1 MFKGIP
7 LTLGIEEEYQIVDAE
22 TRALDSYVSK
32 ILPDGRVRLQDQV
45 KEEFMESQ
53 IEVGSQ
59 VCQNVQEVRAE
70 LQRLRGALIEIAESQ
85 GKHIVAASTH
95 PFSRW
100 VDQTITPKLR
110 YKALEANMQDIAR
123 RLLIFGMHVHVGIG
137 DMELT
142 IDIFNQVR
150 YFLPHLLALSTSSPF
165 WDGRRTGL
173 KSYRSV
179 VFENLPRTGT
189 PDSFASYADY
199 DRFMC
204 TLERVGIIDDRTKVW
219 WDVRPHPKY
228 KTLEFRV
235 CDICTSIDDAVCIVA
250 VIQALVALLVD
261 LRLGNRS
268 WRIYHRDLIRE
279 NKWLA
284 VRHGIHGELIDF
296 GLGKKVPFE
305 ELVEELLALLRPYA
319 EHLGCWDEVKHARRI
334 LKEGT
339 SADKQ
344 LRIYE
349 ESGGDLHAVVDWL
362 VVETKRGTAPSSTL
376 PD

>member
-7 LTLGIEEEYQIVDAE
+7 LTLGVEEEYQIVDAE

-53 IEVGSQ
+53 IEVGSR
-59 VCQNVQEVRAE
+59 VCQTVQEVWGE

-100 VDQTITPKLR
+100 VDQSITPRLR
-110 YKALEANMQDIAR
+110 YKALEENMQDIAR

-142 IDIFNQVR
+142 IDIFNQAR

-179 VFENLPRTGT
+179 VFENLPRTGI

-199 DRFMC
+199 DRFMG
-204 TLERVGIIDDRTKVW
+204 TLERVGVIDDRTKVW

-235 CDICTSIDDAVCIVA
+235 CDICTSLEDAVC
-250 VIQALVALLVD
+250 LVALIQSLVAFLVD

-284 VRHGIHGELIDF
+284 VRHGIHGELIDL
-296 GLGKKVPFE
+296 GLGKRVPFE
-305 ELVEELLALLRPYA
+305 ELVEELLALIRPYA
-319 EHLGCWDEVKHARRI
+319 EHLGCWEEAKRARRI
-334 LKEGT
+334 VKEGT

-344 LRIYE
+344 LRVYE
-349 ESGGDLHAVVDWL
+349 ESGGDLKAVVDWL
-362 VVETKRGTAPSSTL
+362 IAETKRGVV
-376 PD
+376 D

>member
-7 LTLGIEEEYQIVDAE
+7 LTLGVEEEYQIVDAE
-22 TRALDSYVSK
+22 TRALDCYVDK
-32 ILPDGRVRLQDQV
+32 ILPNGQVRLQGQV
-45 KEEFMESQ
+45 KEEFMQSQ

-59 VCQNVQEVRAE
+59 VCANVQEVREE
-70 LQRLRGALIEIAESQ
+70 LRRLRGTLIEIAESQ

-100 VDQTITPKLR
+100 MEQTITPRLR
-110 YKALEANMQDIAR
+110 YKALEENMQEVAR

-137 DMELT
+137 DLELT
-142 IDIFNQVR
+142 IDIFNQAR

-179 VFENLPRTGT
+179 VFETLPRTGI
-189 PDSFASYADY
+189 PDSFHSYTQY
-199 DRFMC
+199 DSFMA
-204 TLERVGIIDDRTKVW
+204 TLEQVGVIDDRTKVW

-235 CDICTSIDDAVCIVA
+235 CDICTTINDAVCLTAI
-250 VIQALVALLVD
+250 IQALVAFLID

-279 NKWLA
+279 NKWRA

-296 GLGKKVPFE
+296 GKGKAVPFE
-305 ELVEELLALLRPYA
+305 ELVDELVALLRPYA
-319 EHLGCWDEVKHARRI
+319 EHLGSWDEVKHARKI
-334 LKEGT
+334 IKEGT

-344 LRIYE
+344 LRVYDD
-349 ESGGDLHAVVDWL
+349 SGGDLKAVVDWL
-362 VVETKRGTAPSSTL
+362 IQATKEGCVF
-376 PD
+376 